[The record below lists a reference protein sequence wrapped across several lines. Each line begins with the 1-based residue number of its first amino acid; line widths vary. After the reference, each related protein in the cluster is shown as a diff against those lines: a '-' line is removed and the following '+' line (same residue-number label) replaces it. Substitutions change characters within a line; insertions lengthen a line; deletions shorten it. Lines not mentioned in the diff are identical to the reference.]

1 MEILQISFAPEYLNE
16 KESAGFG
23 IAMIDEGFYSIGL
36 NPLDLLTIT
45 SGARTTTVYMKYP
58 ITGLKMEF

>member
-1 MEILQISFAPEYLNE
+1 
-16 KESAGFG
+16 
-23 IAMIDEGFYSIGL
+23 MIDEGFYSIGL